1 MKILMVGVR
10 ILLILMVAVVFDLGS
25 PVLPEAGEDGETYE
39 GATHGQRRLH
49 HLVREAAP
57 ASTPVRVAVVVV
69 PPARRELRR
78 PAVRATVSPIRKP
91 PPLPDPSSASDDH

>member
-25 PVLPEAGEDGETYE
+25 PVLPDEE
-39 GATHGQRRLH
+39 ATHGQRRLH

-78 PAVRATVSPIRKP
+78 PPVRATVSPIRKP